1 MPALVAGIHVL
12 KPGQI
17 SGIDDRT
24 NLAMI
29 LQSIYHE
36 FLAMSLVYLAVS
48 LSGREPLALS
58 LWP

>member
-36 FLAMSLVYLAVS
+36 FLAMSL
-48 LSGREPLALS
+48 
-58 LWP
+58 WP